1 MYLPFVHIHIGP
13 VGAAALGSKLG
24 KLVNLTKLDLPGARR
39 FGVVRTCTSLPGAPR
54 AWQLTDGVSCVHT
67 DNIIGIQGM
76 VALAPEL
83 GKLVNLTELYLGGTC
98 FCV

>member
-1 MYLPFVHIHIGP
+1 MLCM
-13 VGAAALGSKLG
+13 
-24 KLVNLTKLDLPGARR
+24 
-39 FGVVRTCTSLPGAPR
+39 VRTCTSLPGAPR

-67 DNIIGIQGM
+67 DNIIVNQGM

-83 GKLVNLTELYLGGTC
+83 GKLVNLTELDLGGTC